1 MRMLKTISAWVRLV
15 RLDHG
20 VMSAAGVLI
29 GILIMQ
35 KASGLQPGPQAFAF
49 ALLVPVYVQVASF
62 ALNDLLD
69 VETDRH
75 NKRKDR
81 PLVNGEISEDVA
93 RNTALFGFILGI
105 VFAFMIN
112 TAAGAI
118 ALVFSAL
125 SIAYDY
131 KLKDLP
137 LAGNAYIAIS
147 MAIAFIFGAVAVY
160 PDLAL
165 LPFSIWLVAC
175 IAYFAGLG
183 REIVKT
189 TQDMEGDKIA
199 RKAKTLPIL
208 IGKLKSLL
216 FASLSYFLFAA
227 FSLWLLYSYA
237 LPFTALSAGLVLVS
251 ILAFVAMA
259 FDMAVEKDAAQEKL
273 AAFRS
278 ASLYALMAG
287 LAGILIA
294 AI

>member
-1 MRMLKTISAWVRLV
+1 MQKAISAWVRLV

-20 VMSAAGVLI
+20 IMSAVGVLI

-35 KASGLQPGPQAFAF
+35 KTSGLSLGPQALAF
-49 ALLVPVYVQVASF
+49 ALLVPIYVQVAAF

-75 NKRKDR
+75 NKRHDR
-81 PLVNGEISEDVA
+81 PLVNGEISVDVA
-93 RNTALFGFILGI
+93 RNTALFGFVLGI
-105 VFAFMIN
+105 VFAFLIN
-112 TAAGAI
+112 PVAGAI
-118 ALVFSAL
+118 ALLFSAL

-137 LAGNAYIAIS
+137 LAGNAYIAVS
-147 MAIAFIFGAVAVY
+147 MAIAFVFGAVAVY
-160 PDLAL
+160 PDISL
-165 LPFSIWLVAC
+165 LPFPIWLVAC

-189 TQDMEGDKIA
+189 VQDMEGDRIA
-199 RKAKTLPIL
+199 RKAKTLPII
-208 IGKLKSLL
+208 IGARKALL
-216 FASLSYFLFAA
+216 LAAVSYVLFAA
-227 FSLWLLYSYA
+227 CAVWLIYSYA
-237 LPFTALSAGLVLVS
+237 LPFMALSGGLVVIS
-251 ILAFVAMA
+251 VLAFLSMA
-259 FDMAVEKDAAQEKL
+259 ADMVMEKEMPAEKL
-273 AAFRS
+273 ASFRS